1 MRKPRPPQ
9 HLQPA
14 TRSWWASVAR
24 DYQLEP
30 HHYRLLTLAAQSW
43 DRGEQAR
50 ELLARDGLTVVD
62 DRRNVRAHPAVQI
75 EKDAR
80 IAFARLIRELD
91 LDVAPPTSER
101 SGPPGLR
108 SNRRAG

>member
-50 ELLARDGLTVVD
+50 ELLARDGLRLWTIAATSART
-62 DRRNVRAHPAVQI
+62 RRCRSRRTRASPS
-75 EKDAR
+75 R
-80 IAFARLIRELD
+80 
-91 LDVAPPTSER
+91 
-101 SGPPGLR
+101 G
-108 SNRRAG
+108 